1 MLVHHSH
8 SPRAVDRVHWKL
20 GDKPPNIPA
29 QQFQIGIHRI
39 LSCSRGM
46 RKKKKK
52 LIVVREIILN
62 YFITTYY
69 LMIK

>member
-46 RKKKKK
+46 RKKKK